1 MDNLLPQSPSLL
13 PLCLNF
19 LPLVSSHSFKLALL
33 YSLPSLATHRLA
45 VGPTANVLQVL
56 RGNSSLLPVSLR
68 LLGKLW
74 IDHDF
79 IYPHLMSV
87 LEHGRVAVGIAS
99 EFEIAKAAV
108 IKDICCIR

>member
-1 MDNLLPQSPSLL
+1 M
-13 PLCLNF
+13 
-19 LPLVSSHSFKLALL
+19 SSHSAKLALL

-45 VGPTANVLQVL
+45 VRPTANVLRVL
-56 RGNSSLLPVSLR
+56 GGNSSLLPVSLR

-79 IYPHLMSV
+79 IYPHLISV
-87 LEHGRVAVGIAS
+87 LEHRKVTVGIAS

-108 IKDICCIR
+108 INDICCIR